1 VPVPWSPFLSPFI
14 VGAITLDI
22 RGVINDRTSAEVDA
36 SRGARELDMYYDNT
50 LHLKRAIAE
59 T

>member
-1 VPVPWSPFLSPFI
+1 MRASLS
-14 VGAITLDI
+14 I
-22 RGVINDRTSAEVDA
+22 RKKVSRLTGRILTVSGVINDRTSAEVDA

-50 LHLKRAIAE
+50 LHLKRATAE

>member
-1 VPVPWSPFLSPFI
+1 MRASLS
-14 VGAITLDI
+14 I
-22 RGVINDRTSAEVDA
+22 RKKVSRLTVRILTVSGVINDRTSAEVDA

-50 LHLKRAIAE
+50 LHLKRATAE